1 MENLEKCEWNEIN
14 RLKRP
19 NRLKRTTFS
28 SKPVFRIIFRLGRP
42 KICVPFIFYP
52 ELPESMSMVN
62 NHGVWHFAGTKK
74 NAQWKETL

>member
-1 MENLEKCEWNEIN
+1 MENPEKCEWNEID

-28 SKPVFRIIFRLGRP
+28 STPVCLVIFRLGRP

-52 ELPESMSMVN
+52 ELPESLC
-62 NHGVWHFAGTKK
+62 
-74 NAQWKETL
+74 QW